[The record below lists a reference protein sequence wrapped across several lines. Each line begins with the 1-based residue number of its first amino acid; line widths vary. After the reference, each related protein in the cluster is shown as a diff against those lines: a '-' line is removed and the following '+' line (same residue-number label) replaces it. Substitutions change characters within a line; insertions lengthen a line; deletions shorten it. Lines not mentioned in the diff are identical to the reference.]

1 LADLH
6 LLLTAH
12 ALDRRDGAAAM
23 AAAQAARTEALAA
36 NAPTSYSG
44 AALAIAQLAESAGDR
59 LGAYEALA
67 VGWVTL
73 ADLLGRDLAR
83 MTFEPK
89 LKEMRER
96 WGATAFDEIKKM
108 YEAHRQRRSGSIG

>member
-1 LADLH
+1 MAS
-6 LLLTAH
+6 
-12 ALDRRDGAAAM
+12 AL
-23 AAAQAARTEALAA
+23 AARTEALAA
-36 NAPTSYSG
+36 NAPTSYTG
-44 AALAIAQLAESAGDR
+44 AALAIAQLAESASDR

-96 WGATAFDEIKKM
+96 WGAAVFDAIKKT
-108 YEAHRQRRSGSIG
+108 YEAQRRRSTGSIG